1 MKKKSFAVLGLG
13 KFGAGVAR
21 EMARIGADVL
31 AVDLD
36 EENVHM
42 IADEVTCAMKAD
54 VCDNETLQTLG
65 LSNMDAVVVAIT
77 ESLDASIMA
86 TIFAK
91 EAGVPIV
98 VAKARDAVHAKIL
111 EKVGADRTI
120 IPEKESG
127 IRMARCLISGNFID
141 VIELSDHIS
150 IVAIQV
156 KPEWAGK
163 SLSELRLREK
173 AGMNIIALRAE
184 GELTAAVDPNMPL
197 KPEYTMW
204 VMVDK
209 KNLEKLF

>member
-13 KFGAGVAR
+13 KFGSGVAR

-42 IADEVTCAMKAD
+42 IAGEVTCAMKAD
-54 VCDNETLQTLG
+54 VCDNETLQNLG
-65 LSNMDAVVVAIT
+65 LSNMDGVVVAIT
-77 ESLDASIMA
+77 GSLDASIMA

-150 IVAIQV
+150 IVEIQV

-163 SLSELRLREK
+163 NLSELRLREK
-173 AGMNIIALRAE
+173 AGVNVIALWAE
-184 GELTAAVDPNMPL
+184 GELTAAVDPGMPL
-197 KPEYTMW
+197 KAEYTMW